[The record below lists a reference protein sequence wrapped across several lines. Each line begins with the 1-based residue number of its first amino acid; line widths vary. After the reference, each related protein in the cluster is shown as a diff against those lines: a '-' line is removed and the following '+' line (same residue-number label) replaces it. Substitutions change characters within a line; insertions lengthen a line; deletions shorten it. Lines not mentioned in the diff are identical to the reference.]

1 MADTITRQL
10 NDAAVRNAK
19 PAPKPYKLTD
29 GGGLFLLVQPNGAK
43 LWRFKFRLAGKEGLH
58 AIGAYPDV
66 NLAAARNE
74 HRQARELVAAGQNP
88 GHCRKAERERE
99 AQARLRANAGAFVRV
114 VESWQA
120 TSEPGLA
127 PLTIRQRRREVVK
140 YLLPAFKSKTIEAI
154 TRADAAGLLK
164 RTEARAPE
172 VARNLRNYLSAI
184 FEHAIDVGLVSA
196 NPVPPARVLR
206 RRDQVS
212 HAAMSLQRLPDFLAM
227 LEASKANPETLAAMR
242 LVVLTVC
249 RKSEVCGARWCEFDL
264 DAATWTI
271 PAERMKA
278 RREHWVP
285 LSRQAVELLRELR
298 KLSAGEF
305 LFPHRDKAGQP
316 MADRSL
322 NALLE
327 RSGFKGETVHGFRSV
342 FSTHYNRQGVSSDV
356 IERCLA
362 HAPADKVR
370 AAYNR
375 HQYKE
380 ERRELLQAWADF
392 IDAQRLQVD
401 QAA

>member
-1 MADTITRQL
+1 MADSITRQL

-19 PAPKPYKLTD
+19 PAAKPYKLTD
-29 GGGLFLLVQPNGAK
+29 GGGLFLLVQPNGAR
-43 LWRFKFRLAGKEGLH
+43 LWRFKFRLGGKEGLH
-58 AIGAYPDV
+58 SIGAYPDV

-74 HRQARELVAAGQNP
+74 HRQARELVAAGLNP
-88 GHCRKAERERE
+88 VHSRKAARERE
-99 AQARLRANAGAFVRV
+99 AQEQLRAQAGAFVRV

-120 TSEPGLA
+120 TTEAGLA
-127 PLTIRQRRREVVK
+127 PLTIKQRRREVAK
-140 YLLPAFKSKTIEAI
+140 YLVPVFKAKTIDEI

-172 VARNLRNYLSAI
+172 VARNLRNYLSGI
-184 FEHAIDVGLVSA
+184 FEHAIDVGLISA

-212 HAAMSLQRLPDFLAM
+212 HAAMSVQRLPAFLAM
-227 LEASKANPETLAAMR
+227 LETSKANPETLAAMR
-242 LVVLTVC
+242 LVMLTVC
-249 RKSEVCGARWCEFDL
+249 RKSEVCGARWAEFDM
-264 DAATWTI
+264 DAATWKI

-285 LSRQAVELLRELR
+285 LSVQAVELLRELR
-298 KLSAGEF
+298 KVSAGEF
-305 LFPHRDKAGQP
+305 LFPHRDKAGTS

-342 FSTHYNRQGVSSDV
+342 FSTHYNQEGVSPDV

-375 HQYKE
+375 HQYKD
-380 ERRELLQAWADF
+380 ERSELLQRWANF
-392 IDAQRLQVD
+392 IDSVSLKESRQ
-401 QAA
+401 